1 MMLDELMA
9 GLGVRVVRGDSA
21 RTRVCDLT
29 EDSRTI
35 FPGSMFVARRG
46 LCADGRAFID
56 DAARAG
62 ACAIL
67 TDDETVSCPDGVAL
81 CVCEDVALTSAQ
93 VAERFYGSPGSQL
106 ALIGVTGTNGK
117 TTIAHLV
124 HRMLNR
130 CGIRCGLIGTV
141 VVDDGCEVAP
151 AAMTTPP
158 AIELS
163 RTLATMVET
172 GCRAAVMEISSHA
185 LDQKRADGIRLDAAI
200 FTNLTHDHRD
210 YHQGQAQYLAAKRR
224 LFDLLK
230 PEGLGIVNKDDPAS
244 EAFAADRLLRCSL
257 TEGDGCDW
265 SVAVERSGLGGMAMS
280 LVGDSEKIPAELLA
294 FGSFNA
300 MNVLQA
306 FLASREVID
315 QLGGVDPERL
325 SNALRGLDLPPGRLA
340 KVSSGPD
347 DIDVFI
353 DFAHTPD
360 ALRSVLDALQGVV
373 GAGRRVC
380 VVFGCGGDRD
390 RDKREEMGQIAAA
403 SADRVIVTSDNP
415 RRESPSAIV
424 EQILA
429 GMDADGRARA
439 EVIVDRA
446 AAIRQAIVGAE
457 SGDVVVIAGKGHE
470 RVQVLPDPGSEA
482 GVVERV
488 FDDRDHAAAALGE
501 RRNARHGSSDYESSP

>member
-1 MMLDELMA
+1 MMLDELIA
-9 GLGVRVVRGDSA
+9 GLGVRVVRSDGSGV
-21 RTRVCDLT
+21 RVCDLT

-46 LCADGRAFID
+46 LCADGRAFVD
-56 DAARAG
+56 EAARAG
-62 ACAIL
+62 ACAVL
-67 TDDETVSCPDGVAL
+67 TDDEAVSCPDGVAL
-81 CVCEDVALTSAQ
+81 CVCEDVALTSAE

-141 VVDDGCEVAP
+141 VVDDGAEVAP

-185 LDQKRADGIRLDAAI
+185 LDQKRADGVRFDAAI

-210 YHQGQAQYLAAKRR
+210 YHKSPEQYLAAKKR

-230 PEGLGIVNKDDPAS
+230 PEGLGIVNVDDPAS
-244 EAFAADRLLRCSL
+244 DAFGAARLLRCSR
-257 TEGDGCDW
+257 TAGDGCDW
-265 SVAVERSGLGGMAMS
+265 SVAVERSGLGGMAMT
-280 LVGDSEKIPAELLA
+280 LVGGDECVPAELLA

-300 MNVLQA
+300 LNVLEA
-306 FLASREVID
+306 FLSAREVID
-315 QLGGVDPERL
+315 RLGGVDPERF
-325 SNALRGLDLPPGRLA
+325 SNALRGLDLPHGRLTR
-340 KVSSGPD
+340 VSSGPD

-360 ALRSVLDALQGVV
+360 ALRSVLEALQGVV

-390 RDKREEMGQIAAA
+390 RDKRAEMGKIAAA
-403 SADRVIVTSDNP
+403 GADRVIVTSDNP
-415 RRESPSAIV
+415 RRESPSAII
-424 EQILA
+424 EQIVE
-429 GMDADGRARA
+429 GMNADGRERA
-439 EVIVDRA
+439 EVFVDRA
-446 AAIRQAIVGAE
+446 AAIRKAIVGGE

-470 RVQVLPDPGSEA
+470 QVQVLPDPGSDA

-488 FDDRDHAAAALGE
+488 FDDREHAVRALGE
-501 RRNARHGSSDYESSP
+501 RRNARHGSSEYESFP